1 MDTSEL
7 KRIIECL
14 IFIAHTPITLEE
26 LKELIDGVD
35 KKELESVIEELI
47 AELNTL
53 KRGFYIAKVSNGYQ
67 FRTRDEYAP
76 WLRNYLKARPQKLTK
91 PALETLA
98 IIAYKQPVA
107 RAEIESI
114 RGVDSG
120 GVLKT
125 LLERRLIRIMGRLEV
140 PGRPLVYGTTREF
153 LELFGLKDIKDM
165 PTLKDYEDLAKELKE
180 NKVPESEEIDF
191 KSVVPEIQDDLK
203 LENKEEENEKTGQ
216 DGSQGN

>member
-1 MDTSEL
+1 MDTNEL

-14 IFIAHTPITLEE
+14 IFIAHTPITVDE
-26 LKELIDGVD
+26 LKGLIDGVD
-35 KKELESVIEELI
+35 KKELESLIEELI
-47 AELNTL
+47 VEFNTL
-53 KRGFYIAKVSNGYQ
+53 NRGFYLAKVSHGYQ
-67 FRTRDEYAP
+67 FRTREEYAP
-76 WLRNYLKARPQKLTK
+76 WLRKYLNVKPQKLTK

-98 IIAYKQPVA
+98 IIAYKQPVS

-125 LLERRLIRIMGRLEV
+125 LLERRLIKIMGRLEV

-180 NKVPESEEIDF
+180 NKNSDTEGIDF
-191 KSVVPEIQDDLK
+191 KSVAPEIQDKLK
-203 LENKEEENEKTGQ
+203 LENKEEENEERGRDKT
-216 DGSQGN
+216 QGD

>member
-7 KRIIECL
+7 KQVIECL
-14 IFIAHTPITLEE
+14 IFISPTPVT
-26 LKELIDGVD
+26 LKELQEVIDMKD
-35 KKELESVIEELI
+35 KKEIESAVEELVG
-47 AELNTL
+47 EFNSLN
-53 KRGFYIAKVSNGYQ
+53 RGLYIAKVANGYQ
-67 FRTRDEYAP
+67 FRTREEFAP
-76 WLRNYLKARPQKLTK
+76 WIRNYLKSRPQKLTK

-98 IIAYKQPVA
+98 IIAYKQPVT

-140 PGRPLVYGTTREF
+140 PGRPLVYGTTMEF

-180 NKVPESEEIDF
+180 DKGLESEGIDFQSIVPETLD
-191 KSVVPEIQDDLK
+191 K
-203 LENKEEENEKTGQ
+203 LNLEKKEDENEKTRK
-216 DGSQGN
+216 D